1 MRILLSCCANNNISA
16 STTTTSSTTTSSTT
30 TSSTTTN
37 KVLRGGKA
45 LSRSKRSSGGNFIVL
60 ASTKKKR
67 IFIDGEA
74 GTTGLQVRD
83 RLEKRS
89 GDIELIQLPDSL
101 RKDAKARKEALNEA
115 DCAILCLPDAA
126 AVEAVAL
133 VTNPNT
139 VIIDAST
146 AYRTNDE
153 WTYGFPELSKEQRE
167 KLKTAKRISN
177 PGCYP
182 TGFIGLTK
190 PLVEN
195 GFIPKGLRTTV
206 NAVSG
211 YTGGG
216 KQLIA
221 IYESPEAEPYG
232 AYGFN
237 LNHKHIPEM
246 RKYAGLE
253 HEPIFQPA
261 VGSFAQ
267 GMLVSVPLFY
277 DNMAN
282 VKSGKQLQ
290 ECLKEWYKDSAFV
303 SVREYN
309 QTDDLERGAFLR
321 ADGLRDTNKLEL
333 SVFANDEKGTCLL
346 VARLDN
352 LGKGASGAAVQNL
365 NLSLGLDESVD
376 SIIITTT
383 ATTMRTTRGD
393 THHHPRRRRRHR
405 KSHHHHHSQD
415 ETVRGA
421 GQVKRKDVFVAYACA
436 SYTIWVLIST
446 VAWISHLG
454 YRVPSLQPLIAAK
467 GYPSNRSCPEGKIW
481 EFFRADGC
489 LAGRKKQNRVFA
501 FIVKR
506 FRVFRA
512 PLHRNVPTAL
522 VFVLPH
528 SLLTPKRLRTIFGRH
543 GRLLYNVMAAVTLHM
558 LYSRLNR

>member
-1 MRILLSCCANNNISA
+1 MRMLLSRCANNNISA
-16 STTTTSSTTTSSTT
+16 SSTTTTTK
-30 TSSTTTN
+30 
-37 KVLRGGKA
+37 KVLRGGGGKA
-45 LSRSKRSSGGNFIVL
+45 LSSSKRSSKRSLGGNFIVF

-101 RKDAKARKEALNEA
+101 RKDAKAREEALNEA

-167 KLKTAKRISN
+167 KVKTAKRISN

-365 NLSLGLDESVD
+365 NLSLGLDE
-376 SIIITTT
+376 
-383 ATTMRTTRGD
+383 
-393 THHHPRRRRRHR
+393 
-405 KSHHHHHSQD
+405 
-415 ETVRGA
+415 TVG
-421 GQVKRKDVFVAYACA
+421 
-436 SYTIWVLIST
+436 L
-446 VAWISHLG
+446 
-454 YRVPSLQPLIAAK
+454 
-467 GYPSNRSCPEGKIW
+467 
-481 EFFRADGC
+481 
-489 LAGRKKQNRVFA
+489 
-501 FIVKR
+501 
-506 FRVFRA
+506 
-512 PLHRNVPTAL
+512 
-522 VFVLPH
+522 
-528 SLLTPKRLRTIFGRH
+528 
-543 GRLLYNVMAAVTLHM
+543 
-558 LYSRLNR
+558 

>member
-1 MRILLSCCANNNISA
+1 MTMSEMMMRMRSCVRVLLFLFFCSSFCAFCKKNKKILIKTFCCVLDFKDRRGINFCLTERRKSEKRRERFSHEREREKRRETRAFCRNTRQKKLVYITLIIIINMRILLSCRANNNISA
-16 STTTTSSTTTSSTT
+16 SATTTSSTATSSTT
-30 TSSTTTN
+30 ATTK
-37 KVLRGGKA
+37 KVLRGGGGKA
-45 LSRSKRSSGGNFIVL
+45 LSKRSSKRRNSGGNFIVF
-60 ASTKKKR
+60 ASSTKKKR

-83 RLEKRS
+83 RLEKRAS

-101 RKDAKARKEALNEA
+101 RKDAKAREEALNEA

-167 KLKTAKRISN
+167 KVKTAKRISN

-282 VKSGKQLQ
+282 VKSGKELQ

-365 NLSLGLDESVD
+365 NLSLGLDE
-376 SIIITTT
+376 
-383 ATTMRTTRGD
+383 
-393 THHHPRRRRRHR
+393 
-405 KSHHHHHSQD
+405 
-415 ETVRGA
+415 TVG
-421 GQVKRKDVFVAYACA
+421 
-436 SYTIWVLIST
+436 L
-446 VAWISHLG
+446 
-454 YRVPSLQPLIAAK
+454 
-467 GYPSNRSCPEGKIW
+467 
-481 EFFRADGC
+481 
-489 LAGRKKQNRVFA
+489 
-501 FIVKR
+501 
-506 FRVFRA
+506 
-512 PLHRNVPTAL
+512 
-522 VFVLPH
+522 
-528 SLLTPKRLRTIFGRH
+528 
-543 GRLLYNVMAAVTLHM
+543 
-558 LYSRLNR
+558 

>member
-1 MRILLSCCANNNISA
+1 MKKKKKKNFFVSREEMFDFSYRRYYREKTTGPTTHTHNIFTFLQRPHKNKKREKKRKERERMMWHHRAGAAGTAAGTPPPAFTRGGAAVAAQKGGGNERGGLRA
-16 STTTTSSTTTSSTT
+16 STSSRKTSDASPMKRSERRAGSINRFLRTSTSSSS
-30 TSSTTTN
+30 SS
-37 KVLRGGKA
+37 
-45 LSRSKRSSGGNFIVL
+45 SSSVICR
-60 ASTKKKR
+60 AEKKR
-67 IFIDGEA
+67 VFIDGEA
-74 GTTGLQVRD
+74 GTTGLQVRE

-89 GDIELIQLPDSL
+89 GDVELIQLPDAM
-101 RKDAKARKEALNEA
+101 RKDAKAREEALNEA

-126 AVEAVAL
+126 AMEAVAL

-139 VIIDAST
+139 VVIDAST

-167 KLKTAKRISN
+167 KVKTAKRISN

-195 GFIPKGLRTTV
+195 GFIPKESRITV

-246 RKYAGLE
+246 RKYAGLD

-261 VGSFAQ
+261 VGAFAQ

-282 VKSGKQLQ
+282 VNNGKQLQ
-290 ECLKEWYKDSAFV
+290 ECLKEWYKGSTFV

-333 SVFANDEKGTCLL
+333 SVFANDDKGTCLL

-365 NLSLGLDESVD
+365 NLSLGLDESV
-376 SIIITTT
+376 
-383 ATTMRTTRGD
+383 G
-393 THHHPRRRRRHR
+393 
-405 KSHHHHHSQD
+405 
-415 ETVRGA
+415 
-421 GQVKRKDVFVAYACA
+421 
-436 SYTIWVLIST
+436 L
-446 VAWISHLG
+446 
-454 YRVPSLQPLIAAK
+454 
-467 GYPSNRSCPEGKIW
+467 
-481 EFFRADGC
+481 
-489 LAGRKKQNRVFA
+489 
-501 FIVKR
+501 
-506 FRVFRA
+506 
-512 PLHRNVPTAL
+512 
-522 VFVLPH
+522 
-528 SLLTPKRLRTIFGRH
+528 
-543 GRLLYNVMAAVTLHM
+543 
-558 LYSRLNR
+558 

>member
-1 MRILLSCCANNNISA
+1 MRMRSCAFVSFSLLLLLFCACKKKQKNSHQNAVVLDFDDRTRNKFLPDRRQKSEKRRERFSHEREREKRRETRAFCRTTRQKKLVYRTLIIIIIIMRILLSCRANNNISA
-16 STTTTSSTTTSSTT
+16 SATTTSSTTTSSTT
-30 TSSTTTN
+30 ATK
-37 KVLRGGKA
+37 KVLRGGGGKA
-45 LSRSKRSSGGNFIVL
+45 LSKRSSKRRNSGGNFIVF
-60 ASTKKKR
+60 ASSTKKKR

-83 RLEKRS
+83 RLEKRAS

-101 RKDAKARKEALNEA
+101 RKDAKAREEALNEA

-167 KLKTAKRISN
+167 KVKTAKRISN

-282 VKSGKQLQ
+282 VKSGKELQ

-365 NLSLGLDESVD
+365 NLSLGLDE
-376 SIIITTT
+376 
-383 ATTMRTTRGD
+383 
-393 THHHPRRRRRHR
+393 
-405 KSHHHHHSQD
+405 
-415 ETVRGA
+415 TVG
-421 GQVKRKDVFVAYACA
+421 
-436 SYTIWVLIST
+436 L
-446 VAWISHLG
+446 
-454 YRVPSLQPLIAAK
+454 
-467 GYPSNRSCPEGKIW
+467 
-481 EFFRADGC
+481 
-489 LAGRKKQNRVFA
+489 
-501 FIVKR
+501 
-506 FRVFRA
+506 
-512 PLHRNVPTAL
+512 
-522 VFVLPH
+522 
-528 SLLTPKRLRTIFGRH
+528 
-543 GRLLYNVMAAVTLHM
+543 
-558 LYSRLNR
+558 

>member
-1 MRILLSCCANNNISA
+1 MAAAQNKGGNERGGLRA
-16 STTTTSSTTTSSTT
+16 STSSRKTSDHASPMKRSERRRAGSGFLRTSSSS
-30 TSSTTTN
+30 SS
-37 KVLRGGKA
+37 VICRA
-45 LSRSKRSSGGNFIVL
+45 E
-60 ASTKKKR
+60 KKR
-67 IFIDGEA
+67 VFIDGEA
-74 GTTGLQVRD
+74 GTTGLQVRE

-89 GDIELIQLPDSL
+89 GDVELIQLPDAM
-101 RKDAKARKEALNEA
+101 RKDAKAREEALNEA

-126 AVEAVAL
+126 AMEAVAL

-139 VIIDAST
+139 VVIDAST

-167 KLKTAKRISN
+167 KVKTAKRISN

-195 GFIPKGLRTTV
+195 GFIPKESRITV

-246 RKYAGLE
+246 RKYAGLD

-261 VGSFAQ
+261 VGAFAQ

-282 VKSGKQLQ
+282 VNNGKQLQ
-290 ECLKEWYKDSAFV
+290 ECLKEWYKGSTFV

-333 SVFANDEKGTCLL
+333 SVFANDDKGTCLL

-365 NLSLGLDESVD
+365 NLSLGLDESV
-376 SIIITTT
+376 
-383 ATTMRTTRGD
+383 G
-393 THHHPRRRRRHR
+393 
-405 KSHHHHHSQD
+405 
-415 ETVRGA
+415 
-421 GQVKRKDVFVAYACA
+421 
-436 SYTIWVLIST
+436 L
-446 VAWISHLG
+446 
-454 YRVPSLQPLIAAK
+454 
-467 GYPSNRSCPEGKIW
+467 
-481 EFFRADGC
+481 
-489 LAGRKKQNRVFA
+489 
-501 FIVKR
+501 
-506 FRVFRA
+506 
-512 PLHRNVPTAL
+512 
-522 VFVLPH
+522 
-528 SLLTPKRLRTIFGRH
+528 
-543 GRLLYNVMAAVTLHM
+543 
-558 LYSRLNR
+558 

>member
-1 MRILLSCCANNNISA
+1 
-16 STTTTSSTTTSSTT
+16 
-30 TSSTTTN
+30 
-37 KVLRGGKA
+37 
-45 LSRSKRSSGGNFIVL
+45 
-60 ASTKKKR
+60 
-67 IFIDGEA
+67 
-74 GTTGLQVRD
+74 LQVRE

-89 GDIELIQLPDSL
+89 GDVELIQLPDAM
-101 RKDAKARKEALNEA
+101 RKDAKAREEALNEA

-126 AVEAVAL
+126 AMEAVAL

-139 VIIDAST
+139 VVIDAST

-167 KLKTAKRISN
+167 KVKTAKRISN

-195 GFIPKGLRTTV
+195 GFIPKESRITV

-246 RKYAGLE
+246 RKYAGLD

-261 VGSFAQ
+261 VGAFAQ

-282 VKSGKQLQ
+282 VNNGKQLQ
-290 ECLKEWYKDSAFV
+290 ECLKEWYKGSTFV

-333 SVFANDEKGTCLL
+333 SVFANDDKGTCLL

-365 NLSLGLDESVD
+365 NLSLGLDESV
-376 SIIITTT
+376 
-383 ATTMRTTRGD
+383 G
-393 THHHPRRRRRHR
+393 
-405 KSHHHHHSQD
+405 
-415 ETVRGA
+415 
-421 GQVKRKDVFVAYACA
+421 
-436 SYTIWVLIST
+436 L
-446 VAWISHLG
+446 
-454 YRVPSLQPLIAAK
+454 
-467 GYPSNRSCPEGKIW
+467 
-481 EFFRADGC
+481 
-489 LAGRKKQNRVFA
+489 
-501 FIVKR
+501 
-506 FRVFRA
+506 
-512 PLHRNVPTAL
+512 
-522 VFVLPH
+522 
-528 SLLTPKRLRTIFGRH
+528 
-543 GRLLYNVMAAVTLHM
+543 
-558 LYSRLNR
+558 

>member
-1 MRILLSCCANNNISA
+1 MKKKKKKNFFVSREEMFDFSYRRYYREKTTGPTTHTHNIFTFLQRPHKNKKREKKRKERERMMWHHRAGAAGTAAGTPPPAFTRGGAAVAAQKGGGNERGGLRA
-16 STTTTSSTTTSSTT
+16 STSSRKTSDASPMKRSERRAGSINRFLRTSTSSSS
-30 TSSTTTN
+30 SS
-37 KVLRGGKA
+37 
-45 LSRSKRSSGGNFIVL
+45 SSSVICR
-60 ASTKKKR
+60 AEKKR
-67 IFIDGEA
+67 VFIDGEA
-74 GTTGLQVRD
+74 GTTGLQVRE

-89 GDIELIQLPDSL
+89 GDVELIQLPDAL
-101 RKDAKARKEALNEA
+101 RKDAKAREEALNEA
-115 DCAILCLPDAA
+115 DCTILCLPDAA
-126 AVEAVAL
+126 AMEAVAL

-139 VIIDAST
+139 VVIDAST

-167 KLKTAKRISN
+167 KVKTAKRISN

-195 GFIPKGLRTTV
+195 GFIPKESRITV

-246 RKYAGLE
+246 RKYAGLD

-261 VGSFAQ
+261 VGAFAQ

-282 VKSGKQLQ
+282 VNNGKQLQ
-290 ECLKEWYKDSAFV
+290 ECLKEWYKGSTFV

-333 SVFANDEKGTCLL
+333 SVFANDDKGTCLL

-365 NLSLGLDESVD
+365 NLSLGLDESV
-376 SIIITTT
+376 
-383 ATTMRTTRGD
+383 G
-393 THHHPRRRRRHR
+393 
-405 KSHHHHHSQD
+405 
-415 ETVRGA
+415 
-421 GQVKRKDVFVAYACA
+421 
-436 SYTIWVLIST
+436 L
-446 VAWISHLG
+446 
-454 YRVPSLQPLIAAK
+454 
-467 GYPSNRSCPEGKIW
+467 
-481 EFFRADGC
+481 
-489 LAGRKKQNRVFA
+489 
-501 FIVKR
+501 
-506 FRVFRA
+506 
-512 PLHRNVPTAL
+512 
-522 VFVLPH
+522 
-528 SLLTPKRLRTIFGRH
+528 
-543 GRLLYNVMAAVTLHM
+543 
-558 LYSRLNR
+558 

>member
-1 MRILLSCCANNNISA
+1 MMMKNPTQKKKYI
-16 STTTTSSTTTSSTT
+16 
-30 TSSTTTN
+30 
-37 KVLRGGKA
+37 KG
-45 LSRSKRSSGGNFIVL
+45 
-60 ASTKKKR
+60 KKKR
-67 IFIDGEA
+67 GERERERQKRRERMMWAAAGTTPLLTRGGGGGAAAAAQNKGGNEREGGLRASTSSRKTSDHASPMKRSERRRAGSGFLRTSSSSSSSVICRAEKKRVFIDGEA
-74 GTTGLQVRD
+74 GTTGLQVRE

-89 GDIELIQLPDSL
+89 GDVELIQLPDAM
-101 RKDAKARKEALNEA
+101 RKDAKAREEALNEA

-126 AVEAVAL
+126 AMEAVAL

-139 VIIDAST
+139 VVIDAST

-167 KLKTAKRISN
+167 KVKTAKRISN

-195 GFIPKGLRTTV
+195 GFIPKESRITV

-246 RKYAGLE
+246 RKYAGLD

-261 VGSFAQ
+261 VGAFAQ

-282 VKSGKQLQ
+282 VNNGKQLQ
-290 ECLKEWYKDSAFV
+290 ECLKEWYKGSTFV

-333 SVFANDEKGTCLL
+333 SVFANDDKGTCLL

-365 NLSLGLDESVD
+365 NLSLGLDESV
-376 SIIITTT
+376 
-383 ATTMRTTRGD
+383 G
-393 THHHPRRRRRHR
+393 
-405 KSHHHHHSQD
+405 
-415 ETVRGA
+415 
-421 GQVKRKDVFVAYACA
+421 
-436 SYTIWVLIST
+436 L
-446 VAWISHLG
+446 
-454 YRVPSLQPLIAAK
+454 
-467 GYPSNRSCPEGKIW
+467 
-481 EFFRADGC
+481 
-489 LAGRKKQNRVFA
+489 
-501 FIVKR
+501 
-506 FRVFRA
+506 
-512 PLHRNVPTAL
+512 
-522 VFVLPH
+522 
-528 SLLTPKRLRTIFGRH
+528 
-543 GRLLYNVMAAVTLHM
+543 
-558 LYSRLNR
+558 

>member
-1 MRILLSCCANNNISA
+1 MMMRMRSCAFVSFSLLLLLFCACKKNKKILIKNAVALDFNDRTRNKFLPDRDKRVKKEERFSHEREREKRRETRAFCRTTRQKKLVYRTLIIIIIIMRILLSCRANNNISA
-16 STTTTSSTTTSSTT
+16 SATTTSSTTTSRTT
-30 TSSTTTN
+30 ATTK
-37 KVLRGGKA
+37 KVLRGGGGKA
-45 LSRSKRSSGGNFIVL
+45 LSKRSSKRRNSGGNFIVF
-60 ASTKKKR
+60 ASSTKKKR

-83 RLEKRS
+83 RLEKRAS

-101 RKDAKARKEALNEA
+101 RKDAKAREEALNEA

-167 KLKTAKRISN
+167 KVKTAKRISN

-282 VKSGKQLQ
+282 VKSGKELQ

-365 NLSLGLDESVD
+365 NLSLGLDE
-376 SIIITTT
+376 
-383 ATTMRTTRGD
+383 
-393 THHHPRRRRRHR
+393 
-405 KSHHHHHSQD
+405 
-415 ETVRGA
+415 TVG
-421 GQVKRKDVFVAYACA
+421 
-436 SYTIWVLIST
+436 L
-446 VAWISHLG
+446 
-454 YRVPSLQPLIAAK
+454 
-467 GYPSNRSCPEGKIW
+467 
-481 EFFRADGC
+481 
-489 LAGRKKQNRVFA
+489 
-501 FIVKR
+501 
-506 FRVFRA
+506 
-512 PLHRNVPTAL
+512 
-522 VFVLPH
+522 
-528 SLLTPKRLRTIFGRH
+528 
-543 GRLLYNVMAAVTLHM
+543 
-558 LYSRLNR
+558 

>member
-1 MRILLSCCANNNISA
+1 MVQQHVTMMKNPTKTDKKKGKKRGERERERMMWAAAGTPLLTRGGGAAAAAQNKGGNERGGLRA
-16 STTTTSSTTTSSTT
+16 STSSRKTSDHASPMKRSERRRAGSGFLRTSSSS
-30 TSSTTTN
+30 SS
-37 KVLRGGKA
+37 VICRA
-45 LSRSKRSSGGNFIVL
+45 E
-60 ASTKKKR
+60 KKR
-67 IFIDGEA
+67 VFIDGEA
-74 GTTGLQVRD
+74 GTTGLQVRE

-89 GDIELIQLPDSL
+89 GDVELIQLPDAM
-101 RKDAKARKEALNEA
+101 RKDAKAREEALNEA

-126 AVEAVAL
+126 AMEAVAL

-139 VIIDAST
+139 VVIDAST

-167 KLKTAKRISN
+167 KVKTAKRISN

-195 GFIPKGLRTTV
+195 GFIPKESRITV

-246 RKYAGLE
+246 RKYAGLD

-261 VGSFAQ
+261 VGAFAQ

-282 VKSGKQLQ
+282 VNNGKQLQ
-290 ECLKEWYKDSAFV
+290 ECLKEWYKGSTFV

-333 SVFANDEKGTCLL
+333 SVFANDDKGTCLL

-365 NLSLGLDESVD
+365 NLSLGLDESV
-376 SIIITTT
+376 
-383 ATTMRTTRGD
+383 G
-393 THHHPRRRRRHR
+393 
-405 KSHHHHHSQD
+405 
-415 ETVRGA
+415 
-421 GQVKRKDVFVAYACA
+421 
-436 SYTIWVLIST
+436 L
-446 VAWISHLG
+446 
-454 YRVPSLQPLIAAK
+454 
-467 GYPSNRSCPEGKIW
+467 
-481 EFFRADGC
+481 
-489 LAGRKKQNRVFA
+489 
-501 FIVKR
+501 
-506 FRVFRA
+506 
-512 PLHRNVPTAL
+512 
-522 VFVLPH
+522 
-528 SLLTPKRLRTIFGRH
+528 
-543 GRLLYNVMAAVTLHM
+543 
-558 LYSRLNR
+558 

>member
-1 MRILLSCCANNNISA
+1 MMRMRSCAFVSFSLLLLLFCACKKNKKILIKTLLLDFDDRTRNKFLPDRDKRVKKEERFSHEREREKRRETRAFCRNTRQKKLLYRTIIIIIIIIIIMRILLSCRANNNISA
-16 STTTTSSTTTSSTT
+16 SATTTSSTTTSSTT
-30 TSSTTTN
+30 ATK
-37 KVLRGGKA
+37 KVLRGGGGKA
-45 LSRSKRSSGGNFIVL
+45 LSKRSSKRRNSGGNFIVF
-60 ASTKKKR
+60 ASSTKKKR

-83 RLEKRS
+83 RLEKRAS

-101 RKDAKARKEALNEA
+101 RKDAKAREEALNEA

-167 KLKTAKRISN
+167 KVKTAKRISN

-282 VKSGKQLQ
+282 VKSGKELQ

-365 NLSLGLDESVD
+365 NLSLGLDE
-376 SIIITTT
+376 
-383 ATTMRTTRGD
+383 
-393 THHHPRRRRRHR
+393 
-405 KSHHHHHSQD
+405 
-415 ETVRGA
+415 TVG
-421 GQVKRKDVFVAYACA
+421 
-436 SYTIWVLIST
+436 L
-446 VAWISHLG
+446 
-454 YRVPSLQPLIAAK
+454 
-467 GYPSNRSCPEGKIW
+467 
-481 EFFRADGC
+481 
-489 LAGRKKQNRVFA
+489 
-501 FIVKR
+501 
-506 FRVFRA
+506 
-512 PLHRNVPTAL
+512 
-522 VFVLPH
+522 
-528 SLLTPKRLRTIFGRH
+528 
-543 GRLLYNVMAAVTLHM
+543 
-558 LYSRLNR
+558 

>member
-1 MRILLSCCANNNISA
+1 MMRMRSCVRVLFSSFAPFLCLQKKQKNSHQNAVALDFNDRGTRNKFLPDRDKSVKKEERFSHEREREKRRETRAFCRNTRQKKLLYRTIIIIIIIIIIIMRILLSCRANNNISA
-16 STTTTSSTTTSSTT
+16 SATTTSSTTTSSTT
-30 TSSTTTN
+30 ATK
-37 KVLRGGKA
+37 KVLRGGGGKA
-45 LSRSKRSSGGNFIVL
+45 LSKRSSKRRNSGGNFIVF
-60 ASTKKKR
+60 ASSTKKKR

-83 RLEKRS
+83 RLEKRAS

-101 RKDAKARKEALNEA
+101 RKDAKAREEALNEA

-167 KLKTAKRISN
+167 KVKTAKRISN

-282 VKSGKQLQ
+282 VKSGKELQ

-365 NLSLGLDESVD
+365 NLSLGLDE
-376 SIIITTT
+376 
-383 ATTMRTTRGD
+383 
-393 THHHPRRRRRHR
+393 
-405 KSHHHHHSQD
+405 
-415 ETVRGA
+415 TVG
-421 GQVKRKDVFVAYACA
+421 
-436 SYTIWVLIST
+436 L
-446 VAWISHLG
+446 
-454 YRVPSLQPLIAAK
+454 
-467 GYPSNRSCPEGKIW
+467 
-481 EFFRADGC
+481 
-489 LAGRKKQNRVFA
+489 
-501 FIVKR
+501 
-506 FRVFRA
+506 
-512 PLHRNVPTAL
+512 
-522 VFVLPH
+522 
-528 SLLTPKRLRTIFGRH
+528 
-543 GRLLYNVMAAVTLHM
+543 
-558 LYSRLNR
+558 

>member
-1 MRILLSCCANNNISA
+1 VKETARRKPKREREKRKSRRMKRSRVSSSAPEREKRERNRDRKALLKESKKEADDDGAKKKERKQKKQREQREQKTAKSSPYGFSLFSPPVIKKTMRQFCF
-16 STTTTSSTTTSSTT
+16 TTTTSSTTTSS
-30 TSSTTTN
+30 SSSSSFSCSKTKKTPSGASAAAA
-37 KVLRGGKA
+37 VAARA
-45 LSRSKRSSGGNFIVL
+45 WISSRSFAPTTASRQSNGRRRTNSGAGVVVFNASS
-60 ASTKKKR
+60 SQKQKKR
-67 IFIDGEA
+67 VFIDGEA

-89 GDIELIQLPDSL
+89 EDIELIQLPDAL
-101 RKDAKARKEALNEA
+101 RKDAKAREEALNEA

-167 KLKTAKRISN
+167 KVKTAKRISN

-190 PLVEN
+190 PLVDS

-246 RKYAGLE
+246 RKYSGLE

-290 ECLKEWYKDSAFV
+290 ECLKDWYKDSAFV

-309 QTDDLERGAFLR
+309 QMDDLERGAFLR

-346 VARLDN
+346 IARLDN

-365 NLSLGLDESVD
+365 NLSLGLDESV
-376 SIIITTT
+376 
-383 ATTMRTTRGD
+383 G
-393 THHHPRRRRRHR
+393 
-405 KSHHHHHSQD
+405 
-415 ETVRGA
+415 
-421 GQVKRKDVFVAYACA
+421 
-436 SYTIWVLIST
+436 L
-446 VAWISHLG
+446 
-454 YRVPSLQPLIAAK
+454 
-467 GYPSNRSCPEGKIW
+467 
-481 EFFRADGC
+481 
-489 LAGRKKQNRVFA
+489 
-501 FIVKR
+501 
-506 FRVFRA
+506 
-512 PLHRNVPTAL
+512 
-522 VFVLPH
+522 
-528 SLLTPKRLRTIFGRH
+528 
-543 GRLLYNVMAAVTLHM
+543 
-558 LYSRLNR
+558 

>member
-1 MRILLSCCANNNISA
+1 MRRTRSRVRPFPFVLLNNKVLLALFCVQKQKKFSKLDFDKKKNMMGINNYFWEKKKKKKKKRERKRKNKKKREESATPSHEFVILYNNSHHHHHHHHHIIIIIIIMRILLSCCANFNTVA
-16 STTTTSSTTTSSTT
+16 STTSTTASSSTATTAQ
-30 TSSTTTN
+30 
-37 KVLRGGKA
+37 KVLRGGGGKA
-45 LSRSKRSSGGNFIVL
+45 LSRSKRSSKRRNSGGNFIVF

-101 RKDAKARKEALNEA
+101 RKDAKAREEALNEA

-167 KLKTAKRISN
+167 KVKTAKRISN

-365 NLSLGLDESVD
+365 NLSLGLDE
-376 SIIITTT
+376 
-383 ATTMRTTRGD
+383 
-393 THHHPRRRRRHR
+393 
-405 KSHHHHHSQD
+405 
-415 ETVRGA
+415 TVG
-421 GQVKRKDVFVAYACA
+421 
-436 SYTIWVLIST
+436 L
-446 VAWISHLG
+446 
-454 YRVPSLQPLIAAK
+454 
-467 GYPSNRSCPEGKIW
+467 
-481 EFFRADGC
+481 
-489 LAGRKKQNRVFA
+489 
-501 FIVKR
+501 
-506 FRVFRA
+506 
-512 PLHRNVPTAL
+512 
-522 VFVLPH
+522 
-528 SLLTPKRLRTIFGRH
+528 
-543 GRLLYNVMAAVTLHM
+543 
-558 LYSRLNR
+558 

>member
-1 MRILLSCCANNNISA
+1 MTMSDDDENEIVRSCPFPLLWLLFCACKKKQKNSHQNAVVLDFNDRTRNKFLPDRDERVKKEERFSHEREREKRRETRAFCRNTRQKKLVYITLIIIIIIIIIMRILLSCRANNNISA
-16 STTTTSSTTTSSTT
+16 STTTTSSTATSSTT
-30 TSSTTTN
+30 ATTK
-37 KVLRGGKA
+37 KVLRGGGGKA
-45 LSRSKRSSGGNFIVL
+45 LSKRSSTRRNSGGNFIVF
-60 ASTKKKR
+60 ASSTKKKR

-83 RLEKRS
+83 RLEKRAS

-101 RKDAKARKEALNEA
+101 RKDAKAREEALNEA

-167 KLKTAKRISN
+167 KVKTAKRISN

-282 VKSGKQLQ
+282 VKSGKELQ

-365 NLSLGLDESVD
+365 NLSLGLDE
-376 SIIITTT
+376 
-383 ATTMRTTRGD
+383 
-393 THHHPRRRRRHR
+393 
-405 KSHHHHHSQD
+405 
-415 ETVRGA
+415 TVG
-421 GQVKRKDVFVAYACA
+421 
-436 SYTIWVLIST
+436 L
-446 VAWISHLG
+446 
-454 YRVPSLQPLIAAK
+454 
-467 GYPSNRSCPEGKIW
+467 
-481 EFFRADGC
+481 
-489 LAGRKKQNRVFA
+489 
-501 FIVKR
+501 
-506 FRVFRA
+506 
-512 PLHRNVPTAL
+512 
-522 VFVLPH
+522 
-528 SLLTPKRLRTIFGRH
+528 
-543 GRLLYNVMAAVTLHM
+543 
-558 LYSRLNR
+558 

>member
-1 MRILLSCCANNNISA
+1 MMNDDENEIACPCPFPLLLLLVLAKTKKFKFSKHCWILMQNFWRQAKKEERFSERKQEKKREESRRNTEQKKLLYITIIIIMRILLSCCANNNISA
-16 STTTTSSTTTSSTT
+16 STTTTSSTTTK
-30 TSSTTTN
+30 
-37 KVLRGGKA
+37 KVLRGGGGKA
-45 LSRSKRSSGGNFIVL
+45 LSKRSSKRRNSGGNFIVF
-60 ASTKKKR
+60 ASSTKKKR

-74 GTTGLQVRD
+74 GTTGLQVRE
-83 RLEKRS
+83 RLEKRAS

-101 RKDAKARKEALNEA
+101 RKDAKAREEALNEA

-167 KLKTAKRISN
+167 KVKTAKRISN

-282 VKSGKQLQ
+282 VKSGKELQ

-365 NLSLGLDESVD
+365 NLSLGLDE
-376 SIIITTT
+376 
-383 ATTMRTTRGD
+383 
-393 THHHPRRRRRHR
+393 
-405 KSHHHHHSQD
+405 
-415 ETVRGA
+415 TVG
-421 GQVKRKDVFVAYACA
+421 
-436 SYTIWVLIST
+436 L
-446 VAWISHLG
+446 
-454 YRVPSLQPLIAAK
+454 
-467 GYPSNRSCPEGKIW
+467 
-481 EFFRADGC
+481 
-489 LAGRKKQNRVFA
+489 
-501 FIVKR
+501 
-506 FRVFRA
+506 
-512 PLHRNVPTAL
+512 
-522 VFVLPH
+522 
-528 SLLTPKRLRTIFGRH
+528 
-543 GRLLYNVMAAVTLHM
+543 
-558 LYSRLNR
+558 

>member
-1 MRILLSCCANNNISA
+1 MVQQHVTMMKNP
-16 STTTTSSTTTSSTT
+16 TKTD
-30 TSSTTTN
+30 
-37 KVLRGGKA
+37 KKKG
-45 LSRSKRSSGGNFIVL
+45 
-60 ASTKKKR
+60 KKKR
-67 IFIDGEA
+67 GERERERERMMWAAAGTPLLTRGGGAAAAAQNKGGNERGGLRASTSSRKTSDHASPMKRSERRRAGSGFLRTSSSSVICRAEKKRVFIDGEA
-74 GTTGLQVRD
+74 GTTGLQVRE

-89 GDIELIQLPDSL
+89 GDVELIQLPDAM
-101 RKDAKARKEALNEA
+101 RKDAKAREEALNEA

-126 AVEAVAL
+126 AMEAVAL

-139 VIIDAST
+139 VVIDAST

-167 KLKTAKRISN
+167 KVKTAKRISN

-195 GFIPKGLRTTV
+195 GFIPKESRITV

-246 RKYAGLE
+246 RKYAGLD

-261 VGSFAQ
+261 VGAFAQ

-282 VKSGKQLQ
+282 VNNGKQLQ
-290 ECLKEWYKDSAFV
+290 ECLKEWYKGSTFV

-333 SVFANDEKGTCLL
+333 SVFANDDKGTCLL

-365 NLSLGLDESVD
+365 NLSLGLDESV
-376 SIIITTT
+376 
-383 ATTMRTTRGD
+383 G
-393 THHHPRRRRRHR
+393 
-405 KSHHHHHSQD
+405 
-415 ETVRGA
+415 
-421 GQVKRKDVFVAYACA
+421 
-436 SYTIWVLIST
+436 L
-446 VAWISHLG
+446 
-454 YRVPSLQPLIAAK
+454 
-467 GYPSNRSCPEGKIW
+467 
-481 EFFRADGC
+481 
-489 LAGRKKQNRVFA
+489 
-501 FIVKR
+501 
-506 FRVFRA
+506 
-512 PLHRNVPTAL
+512 
-522 VFVLPH
+522 
-528 SLLTPKRLRTIFGRH
+528 
-543 GRLLYNVMAAVTLHM
+543 
-558 LYSRLNR
+558 

>member
-1 MRILLSCCANNNISA
+1 MMKRKKKKNFTEFRGKRRWIFHIGKRPYWSKTHTHKDPTKIKKGRKKEERERMMMWHHRAAGGAGTAAGTAPPAFTRGGAAVAAQKGGGNERGGLRA
-16 STTTTSSTTTSSTT
+16 STSSRKTSDASPMKRSERRAGSIHRFLRTSTSSSS
-30 TSSTTTN
+30 SS
-37 KVLRGGKA
+37 
-45 LSRSKRSSGGNFIVL
+45 SSSSSVICR
-60 ASTKKKR
+60 AEKKR
-67 IFIDGEA
+67 VFIDGEA
-74 GTTGLQVRD
+74 GTTGLQVRE

-89 GDIELIQLPDSL
+89 GDVELIQLPDAM
-101 RKDAKARKEALNEA
+101 RKDAKAREEALNEA

-126 AVEAVAL
+126 AMEAVAL

-139 VIIDAST
+139 VVIDAST

-167 KLKTAKRISN
+167 KVKTAKRISN

-195 GFIPKGLRTTV
+195 GFIPKESRITV

-246 RKYAGLE
+246 RKYAGLD

-261 VGSFAQ
+261 VGAFAQ

-282 VKSGKQLQ
+282 VNNGKQLQ
-290 ECLKEWYKDSAFV
+290 ECLKEWYKGSTFV

-333 SVFANDEKGTCLL
+333 SVFANDDKGTCLL

-365 NLSLGLDESVD
+365 NLSLGLDESV
-376 SIIITTT
+376 
-383 ATTMRTTRGD
+383 G
-393 THHHPRRRRRHR
+393 
-405 KSHHHHHSQD
+405 
-415 ETVRGA
+415 
-421 GQVKRKDVFVAYACA
+421 
-436 SYTIWVLIST
+436 L
-446 VAWISHLG
+446 
-454 YRVPSLQPLIAAK
+454 
-467 GYPSNRSCPEGKIW
+467 
-481 EFFRADGC
+481 
-489 LAGRKKQNRVFA
+489 
-501 FIVKR
+501 
-506 FRVFRA
+506 
-512 PLHRNVPTAL
+512 
-522 VFVLPH
+522 
-528 SLLTPKRLRTIFGRH
+528 
-543 GRLLYNVMAAVTLHM
+543 
-558 LYSRLNR
+558 

>member
-1 MRILLSCCANNNISA
+1 MVVFNA
-16 STTTTSSTTTSSTT
+16 SSSQ
-30 TSSTTTN
+30 
-37 KVLRGGKA
+37 KQ
-45 LSRSKRSSGGNFIVL
+45 
-60 ASTKKKR
+60 KKR
-67 IFIDGEA
+67 VFIDGEA

-89 GDIELIQLPDSL
+89 EDIELIQLPDAL
-101 RKDAKARKEALNEA
+101 RKDAKAREEALNEA

-167 KLKTAKRISN
+167 KVKTAKRISN

-190 PLVEN
+190 PLVDS

-221 IYESPEAEPYG
+221 IYENPEAEPYG

-246 RKYAGLE
+246 RKYSGLE

-290 ECLKEWYKDSAFV
+290 ECLKDWYKDSAFV

-309 QTDDLERGAFLR
+309 QMDDLERGAFLR

-346 VARLDN
+346 IARLDN

-365 NLSLGLDESVD
+365 NLSLGLDESV
-376 SIIITTT
+376 
-383 ATTMRTTRGD
+383 G
-393 THHHPRRRRRHR
+393 
-405 KSHHHHHSQD
+405 
-415 ETVRGA
+415 
-421 GQVKRKDVFVAYACA
+421 
-436 SYTIWVLIST
+436 L
-446 VAWISHLG
+446 
-454 YRVPSLQPLIAAK
+454 
-467 GYPSNRSCPEGKIW
+467 
-481 EFFRADGC
+481 
-489 LAGRKKQNRVFA
+489 
-501 FIVKR
+501 
-506 FRVFRA
+506 
-512 PLHRNVPTAL
+512 
-522 VFVLPH
+522 
-528 SLLTPKRLRTIFGRH
+528 
-543 GRLLYNVMAAVTLHM
+543 
-558 LYSRLNR
+558 

>member
-1 MRILLSCCANNNISA
+1 MCADIYISRGSVCEGNSAEKTEERGKKKSRRMKRSRVSSSAPKRERERDRQTDRKALEREQKRSRRTTGREKERKKTKKTERGERAKNSQKQPLQFFSFCLPLPPIIKKTMRQFCF
-16 STTTTSSTTTSSTT
+16 TTTTSSTTTSST
-30 TSSTTTN
+30 SSSFSSCSN
-37 KVLRGGKA
+37 KKTPSGASAAVAARA
-45 LSRSKRSSGGNFIVL
+45 WISSRSFAPTTASRQSNGRRRTNSGAGVVVFNASS
-60 ASTKKKR
+60 SQKQKKR
-67 IFIDGEA
+67 VFIDGEA

-89 GDIELIQLPDSL
+89 EDIELIQLPDAL
-101 RKDAKARKEALNEA
+101 RKDAKAREEALNEA

-167 KLKTAKRISN
+167 KVKTAKRISN

-190 PLVEN
+190 PLVDS

-246 RKYAGLE
+246 RKYSGLE

-290 ECLKEWYKDSAFV
+290 ECLKDWYKDSAFV

-309 QTDDLERGAFLR
+309 QMDDLERGAFLR

-346 VARLDN
+346 IARLDN

-365 NLSLGLDESVD
+365 NLSLGLDESV
-376 SIIITTT
+376 
-383 ATTMRTTRGD
+383 G
-393 THHHPRRRRRHR
+393 
-405 KSHHHHHSQD
+405 
-415 ETVRGA
+415 
-421 GQVKRKDVFVAYACA
+421 
-436 SYTIWVLIST
+436 L
-446 VAWISHLG
+446 
-454 YRVPSLQPLIAAK
+454 
-467 GYPSNRSCPEGKIW
+467 
-481 EFFRADGC
+481 
-489 LAGRKKQNRVFA
+489 
-501 FIVKR
+501 
-506 FRVFRA
+506 
-512 PLHRNVPTAL
+512 
-522 VFVLPH
+522 
-528 SLLTPKRLRTIFGRH
+528 
-543 GRLLYNVMAAVTLHM
+543 
-558 LYSRLNR
+558 